1 MQRMIKQSLLRFGG
15 YKVARNLHSRIEQH
29 RFMKR
34 LHNFLETGN
43 APLPDMI
50 ILEPTQRCNLSCK
63 MCYQDRAAL
72 ANRGE
77 LTLDQIIEFFERNPY
92 LKKVALIGGEIFI
105 RPDMIDLIRYL
116 DRTRDIVIS
125 TNGTLIGG
133 SEISALRCCSR
144 IITIC
149 FSLDGPKVIH
159 ETIRRVSGSYD
170 KTVCA
175 IKALAPVFPVTVTC
189 VIQDD
194 NLDVLPEFV
203 DLCADMGV
211 KKLNFELERIYLD
224 VEIAQTMVE
233 TKLIPDDIPISSR
246 ERTREYPLETLQG
259 KIRECQSHGKK
270 AGIYV
275 TFDPPF
281 LMDEIT
287 ACYVGNLRSKDKYI
301 CQRLFVPTIA
311 PDGNL
316 ITCFVI
322 RKPFGNILDAPF
334 NDVWNSESANTY
346 RRQLVRNNLTPLCEN
361 CPSMMPYRRLFP
373 VSSNIKTSTL
383 LEV

>member
-1 MQRMIKQSLLRFGG
+1 MQRVIKQSLLRFGG
-15 YKVARNLHSRIEQH
+15 YKVARNLYTRIEYH

-34 LHNFLETGN
+34 FHNFLETGN

-92 LKKVALIGGEIFI
+92 IKKVALIGGEIFI

-116 DRTRDIVIS
+116 DRTHDIVIS
-125 TNGTLIGG
+125 TNGTLIGD
-133 SEISALRCCSR
+133 SEISALRRCNR

-149 FSLDGPKVIH
+149 FSLDGPKVVH
-159 ETIRRVSGSYD
+159 EAIRRLNGSFD
-170 KTVCA
+170 KAACG
-175 IKALAPVFPVTVTC
+175 IKALALIFPVTVTC

-194 NLDVLPEFV
+194 NIDVLPEFV
-203 DLCADMGV
+203 DLCAGMGV

-224 VEIAQTMVE
+224 EEIAQTMVE
-233 TKLIPDDIPISSR
+233 TKLIPDDISILSR
-246 ERTREYPLETLQG
+246 ERRRGYPLETLHG

-275 TFDPPF
+275 TFDPPS

-316 ITCFVI
+316 INCFVI

-346 RRQLVRNNLTPLCEN
+346 RKQLISNNLTPLCEN
-361 CPSMMPYRRLFP
+361 CPSMMPYRRSLSLGP
-373 VSSNIKTSTL
+373 NIKTSTL
-383 LEV
+383 SEV

>member
-1 MQRMIKQSLLRFGG
+1 MIKQSLLRFGG
-15 YKVARNLHSRIEQH
+15 YKVAQNLYTGIEYH

-34 LHNFLETGN
+34 FRSFLETGK
-43 APLPDMI
+43 APLPNMVVF
-50 ILEPTQRCNLSCK
+50 ETTQRCNLHCK

-77 LTLDQIIEFFERNPY
+77 LTLDQMIEFFERNPY

-105 RPDMIDLIRYL
+105 RPDLMDLIRYL

-125 TNGTLIGG
+125 TNGTLIGYD
-133 SEISALRCCSR
+133 EINELRRCSR

-149 FSLDGPKVIH
+149 FSLDGPKITH
-159 ETIRRVSGSYD
+159 ESISRVSGSYD
-170 KTVCA
+170 KTVKA
-175 IKALAPVFPVTVTC
+175 IEALAPIFPVTVTC

-194 NLDVLPEFV
+194 NLEILPEFV

-224 VEIAQTMVE
+224 DGVNQTMVE
-233 TKLIPDDIPISSR
+233 TKLIPDDIPILSK
-246 ERTREYPLETLQG
+246 ERRRGYPLETLQG
-259 KIRECQSHGKK
+259 KVRECQDRGKK

-281 LMDEIT
+281 LMDEIA

-316 ITCFVI
+316 ITCFII

-334 NDVWNSESANTY
+334 NDIWNSESANTY

-361 CPSMMPYRRLFP
+361 CPSMIPCGNHHL
-373 VSSNIKTSTL
+373 V
-383 LEV
+383 

>member
-1 MQRMIKQSLLRFGG
+1 
-15 YKVARNLHSRIEQH
+15 
-29 RFMKR
+29 
-34 LHNFLETGN
+34 
-43 APLPDMI
+43 
-50 ILEPTQRCNLSCK
+50 
-63 MCYQDRAAL
+63 
-72 ANRGE
+72 
-77 LTLDQIIEFFERNPY
+77 
-92 LKKVALIGGEIFI
+92 
-105 RPDMIDLIRYL
+105 
-116 DRTRDIVIS
+116 
-125 TNGTLIGG
+125 
-133 SEISALRCCSR
+133 
-144 IITIC
+144 
-149 FSLDGPKVIH
+149 
-159 ETIRRVSGSYD
+159 
-170 KTVCA
+170 
-175 IKALAPVFPVTVTC
+175 
-189 VIQDD
+189 
-194 NLDVLPEFV
+194 
-203 DLCADMGV
+203 MGV

-224 VEIAQTMVE
+224 EGVSQTMIE

-246 ERTREYPLETLQG
+246 ERRRGYPLETLQG
-259 KIRECQSHGKK
+259 KILECQSRGKK

-334 NDVWNSESANTY
+334 NEVWNSEAANSY

-361 CPSMMPYRRLFP
+361 CPSMMSYRKLFP

-383 LEV
+383 SEV